1 MLKKTF
7 NFFQKIFDKTI
18 RSCYHIQVS
27 GKQPGQNSIR
37 PDGQA
42 VKTTPSHGVNP
53 GSIPGQVIKKQADI
67 CLLFCCLFV
76 TVPPVTFI
84 FTSHTVFIDF
94 FPTMRYS
101 KKCITY

>member
-7 NFFQKIFDKTI
+7 NFFKKIFDKTI

-53 GSIPGQVIKKQADI
+53 GSIPGQVIKKASRYLLAF
-67 CLLFCCLFV
+67 LLF
-76 TVPPVTFI
+76 I
-84 FTSHTVFIDF
+84 
-94 FPTMRYS
+94 RYS
-101 KKCITY
+101 STCNVYFRNPYCLY

>member
-1 MLKKTF
+1 MPKNLLKKTF

-27 GKQPGQNSIR
+27 GKQTEQNSIR

-53 GSIPGQVIKKQADI
+53 GSIPGQVMKLYGI
-67 CLLFCCLFV
+67 
-76 TVPPVTFI
+76 PY
-84 FTSHTVFIDF
+84 SF
-94 FPTMRYS
+94 FFYIYHS
-101 KKCITY
+101 FH

>member
-1 MLKKTF
+1 MPKNLLKKTF

-27 GKQPGQNSIR
+27 GKQPEQNSIR

-53 GSIPGQVIKKQADI
+53 GSIPGQVTDGMVVALQQP
-67 CLLFCCLFV
+67 F
-76 TVPPVTFI
+76 FI
-84 FTSHTVFIDF
+84 FMDIDLHLKF
-94 FPTMRYS
+94 NSCMLP
-101 KKCITY
+101 

>member
-7 NFFQKIFDKTI
+7 NFFKKIFDKTI

-53 GSIPGQVIKKQADI
+53 GSIPGQVTEKRFEIRVSF
-67 CLLFCCLFV
+67 LFSSFL
-76 TVPPVTFI
+76 TFHQI
-84 FTSHTVFIDF
+84 
-94 FPTMRYS
+94 M
-101 KKCITY
+101 

>member
-1 MLKKTF
+1 MPKNLLKKTF

-27 GKQPGQNSIR
+27 GKQTEQNSIR

-53 GSIPGQVIKKQADI
+53 GSIPGQVMKLYGIPYS
-67 CLLFCCLFV
+67 FF
-76 TVPPVTFI
+76 FI
-84 FTSHTVFIDF
+84 SIIVFINTRKPQRWQPLGF
-94 FPTMRYS
+94 LRRMRKVHHIS
-101 KKCITY
+101 

>member
-1 MLKKTF
+1 MPKNLLKKTF

-27 GKQPGQNSIR
+27 GKQTEQNSIR

-53 GSIPGQVIKKQADI
+53 GSSPGQVIKKQVEI
-67 CLLFCCLFV
+67 CLLFYCLF
-76 TVPPVTFI
+76 PRFL
-84 FTSHTVFIDF
+84 
-94 FPTMRYS
+94 FP
-101 KKCITY
+101 